1 MYIPLLNI
9 CVLYGKYS
17 LKLLMLII
25 DLNHLYWH
33 TDIKWLISGQ
43 LEQVKAIIF
52 ICIDMGLHQYTL

>member
-25 DLNHLYWH
+25 DLNYLYWY
-33 TDIKWLISGQ
+33 TDVTWLISGQ
-43 LEQVKAIIF
+43 LEQVKAIF
-52 ICIDMGLHQYTL
+52 ICTDMGLHQYTL